1 MSYTND
7 EQVRQ
12 HLVFPFPV
20 ADPMRE
26 QQVVMTSEEYVSFYG
41 GAVDEPSLVVKS
53 LQTNELTRTAVT
65 LTSGQTMLGA
75 SLLVP
80 GSVVVASDS
89 SLGTIY
95 VETVDYI
102 IDYSNGSVTIKS
114 GGQLSQGQVVTVW
127 YLAYQKYQA
136 GVDYDLRGS
145 RGEIRALGVG
155 DIAEGEI
162 VWLDYSPLYVS
173 FTDEII
179 TNAVVA
185 ANGLIEREVD
195 PERQFGADAT
205 LSTAATFLAVEI
217 VCRIAATRELSRS
230 TGHDKVAL
238 AWLKLAE
245 DNAVQSEKLMRFFHP
260 PESGP
265 SAPRHT

>member
-1 MSYTND
+1 VSYTND

-53 LQTNELTRTAVT
+53 LQTNEPTRTAVT
-65 LTSGQTMLGA
+65 LASGQTTLGA

-89 SLGTIY
+89 SLGTVY
-95 VETVDYI
+95 VEAADYT
-102 IDYSNGSVTIKS
+102 IDYSNGSVAIKS

-127 YLAYQKYQA
+127 YLAYQKYQV
-136 GVDYDLRGS
+136 GIDYDLRGS
-145 RGEIRALGVG
+145 RGELRALGGG

-205 LSTAATFLAVEI
+205 LTTAATFRAVEI